1 MRSITTHKTSPD
13 HMSPHDQSH
22 HFCKQFCASSY
33 FYVKR
38 SLRCI
43 LNKGKEE
50 LKRHFRLGRFR
61 HSRPSL
67 VGWRLQPERSV
78 GVPQLVEMRIF
89 STIWVHPFL
98 RKDEEIWRAFVKR
111 VENGK
116 RKPLHS
122 RNVEVIGDIVR
133 RFKVSRILKVQ
144 ELEIREITSDAS
156 SVQTLSN
163 ESNLHNEAVSSLKA
177 KL

>member
-1 MRSITTHKTSPD
+1 M
-13 HMSPHDQSH
+13 
-22 HFCKQFCASSY
+22 
-33 FYVKR
+33 
-38 SLRCI
+38 
-43 LNKGKEE
+43 
-50 LKRHFRLGRFR
+50 
-61 HSRPSL
+61 
-67 VGWRLQPERSV
+67 
-78 GVPQLVEMRIF
+78 
-89 STIWVHPFL
+89 
-98 RKDEEIWRAFVKR
+98 KR

-133 RFKVSRILKVQ
+133 RIKVSRILKVQ